1 MDNRPTR
8 SDLCIINYTGKLEDG
23 TIVEEEKNFVIQV
36 GDLEV
41 VQGLD
46 MAIPLM
52 CVGEHATISVDSRF
66 AYGTIGL
73 KRDNNDNNLPT
84 IPPSAKIIYDIELV
98 SANEEDDLETLN
110 FVKRKEIG

>member
-1 MDNRPTR
+1 MEN
-8 SDLCIINYTGKLEDG
+8 G
-23 TIVEEEKNFVIQV
+23 TIVESQNDFVIQV

-52 CVGEHATISVDSRF
+52 NVGEQAIVSVDSRF

-73 KRDNNDNNLPT
+73 LRENEVI
-84 IPPSAKIIYDIELV
+84 IPPSAKITYDIELK
-98 SANEEDDLETLN
+98 STKEEDDLETIS
-110 FVKRKEIG
+110 FGKRKEIG